1 MSRVNASRLERESE
15 RRLARRVCVTAC
27 AVKERESVHW
37 IVWRTGAYSV
47 LRYVVAKPENGLL
60 GDQPQDSTKEL
71 QD

>member
-37 IVWRTGAYSV
+37 IVWRTGEVSV
-47 LRYVVAKPENGLL
+47 CVRERESERCERV
-60 GDQPQDSTKEL
+60 SEL
-71 QD
+71 VYAVRHV